1 MKLLKFSQYIT
12 EAREIQPHE
21 EEDLLK
27 MRETVDTLNHMV
39 EMGYVDQSGYRSEI
53 RDISKAFNNFIK
65 GLNLDRKDQADL
77 DLLRDLGEKAGQAS
91 IKGLSSPG
99 ARALYVKGLHMVSSP
114 TQLANGSLV
123 FSLDPEYRRR
133 DGWGIGFFPGPKVIR
148 RMTPKQI
155 NIGVWSRKYG
165 SMDINI
171 KHFKET
177 STDFEFYDRSML
189 WAADNID
196 FEQAALYPEKTTWK
210 YYKKHKTQ
218 AKRTEAD
225 DLRVEAD
232 ELDSAARVIPFQSY
246 TERLPAL
253 ETHLKAWQ
261 LRLKAAQLEA
271 DSRAIGADY
280 RAIEDAK
287 HRIANLQFDITN
299 IKNRRI

>member
-27 MRETVDTLNHMV
+27 MRETVDTLNYMV

-53 RDISKAFNNFIK
+53 RDISKTFNKFVK
-65 GLNLDRKDQADL
+65 GLGLDLKDQADL
-77 DLLRDLGEKAGQAS
+77 ERLKELGEKAGQS
-91 IKGLSSPG
+91 SLKGLSSPG
-99 ARALYVKGLHMVSSP
+99 ARALYTKGLHMVSSP

-123 FSLDPEYRRR
+123 FSLDPEYRRG
-133 DGWGIGFFPGPKVIR
+133 DGWGIGFFPVPKVIR

-155 NIGVWSRKYG
+155 NIGVWSRRYG

-177 STDFEFYDRSML
+177 ATDLEFYDKAML
-189 WAADNID
+189 WAAENID
-196 FEQAALYPEKTTWK
+196 FEYAALYPEKSIWK
-210 YYKKHKTQ
+210 YYKKHKTPVS
-218 AKRTEAD
+218 RNEAD

-232 ELDSAARVIPFQSY
+232 EIDSAARIIPFQ
-246 TERLPAL
+246 THAERLPAL
-253 ETHLKAWQ
+253 ENHLKAWQ
-261 LRLKAAQLEA
+261 LRLKAAELEA
-271 DSRAIGADY
+271 AS

-287 HRIANLQFDITN
+287 HRIADLQFDITN
-299 IKNRRI
+299 IKNSRTSRSSIF